1 MARIIMKSPYLKP
14 NSGGGKHRSNYAK
27 YIATREGVELAEDTT
42 KHLPATVKQEDLV
55 RQLMRDFPDS
65 KELHEYQDYKQ
76 KPTRENASEL
86 ISRIIEANSGELMD
100 RERYAR
106 YIAERPGVEK
116 LGKHGLFTDEGVP
129 IVLDQVERE
138 LAESQSN
145 VWTHIISLHR
155 EDAARLGYDSA
166 EDWMNL
172 LRSKRNV
179 IAQQMRI
186 KPENFR
192 WYAAFHDAGHHPH
205 VHMIAYSIDP
215 REAYLT
221 EKGIETIKGELAKEI
236 FRQDHLCIY
245 QKQTQYRDQLRE
257 QGRESVAE
265 IVAQINNGGY
275 SNSKV
280 EALLVSLSDRLSRT
294 SGKKVYGYLKADV
307 KAIVDE
313 IVAELA
319 ADERIRKLY
328 DLWYEQRE
336 DVLRSYTDHFP
347 ARIPLEQNKEFKT
360 IRNAV
365 IQEAMKIVN
374 GIQQAAELEP
384 RQDMWDVGLPPG
396 GEPDMD
402 AMADPGYWMERFQPG
417 FTQPEPMADEPD
429 PVDMEQED
437 TSTTRSSDSKEWWS
451 DYYKLARRFLYGTK
465 TEKPDFQKAL
475 PLLLLE
481 ANRGNGYACYDIG
494 RMHLLGQ
501 GCEEDEEEA
510 QRWFRDALEA
520 FQTAELAAEKKGYL
534 RYRIGKCHAYGHGTE
549 QNYEESA
556 RWFRKA
562 VNENNPF
569 AAYSLG
575 GQYLRGQGVE
585 QSDTEAYSLFYMAAT
600 HEKQPNAYA
609 QYQLGKMYR
618 DGIGTEVDLEE
629 SSLWYAR
636 AYAGFLAMEETMAD
650 DRLYYR
656 LGSMNMTGTGT
667 EVNLEQA
674 RYYFEKAAEL
684 GNADALYG
692 LGKLYLKPEFPDYD
706 PAKAVEYLEQAA
718 AKGNAFAKYQL
729 GKLLCQGELVPKDIA
744 RGLPLLEEL
753 AQNGVTFA
761 SYIAGKVYLKEEGW
775 QDIKKAILYFRQA
788 AEDGNSFAEYQLG
801 RIYYFGN
808 GVRVDREKGLDYL
821 KESAA
826 HGNEYAAN
834 LLQTIQQQHTWGVA
848 SCTASLIAHLGK
860 VFQEKDQKQSHRQR
874 SRMDRKLR
882 REIEEKKMAM
892 GIRD

>member
-1 MARIIMKSPYLKP
+1 MKSPYLKP

-42 KHLPATVKQEDLV
+42 KHLPATVMQEDLV

-86 ISRIIEANSGELMD
+86 ISRIIETNSGELMD

-155 EDAARLGYDSA
+155 EDATRLGYDSA

-192 WYAAFHDAGHHPH
+192 WYAAFHDVGHHPH

-221 EKGIETIKGELAKEI
+221 EKGIETIKGELAREI

-245 QKQTQYRDQLRE
+245 QKQTEYRDQLRS
-257 QGRESVAE
+257 QGRDSVAE
-265 IVAQINNGGY
+265 IVAQINSGSY
-275 SNSKV
+275 RNSKV

-319 ADERIRKLY
+319 TDERIKKLY

-336 DVLRSYTDHFP
+336 DVLRTYTDHFP
-347 ARIPLEQNKEFKT
+347 ERVPLEQNKEFKT

-374 GIQQAAELEP
+374 GIRQAAELEP
-384 RQDMWDVGLPPG
+384 QQDVWEVGLPSG
-396 GEPDMD
+396 EEPDME
-402 AMADPGYWMERFQPG
+402 AMVDPSYWMEHFYPK
-417 FTQPEPMADEPD
+417 FTEPESAVGTPKT
-429 PVDMEQED
+429 MELGPEELPPH
-437 TSTTRSSDSKEWWS
+437 RSSNSKKWWS
-451 DYYKLARRFLYGTK
+451 DYYKLARQHLYGTR

-494 RMHLLGQ
+494 RMYLLGQ
-501 GCEEDEEEA
+501 GCEENEEEA

-520 FQTAELAAEKKGYL
+520 FQTAGASAEKKGYL

-556 RWFRKA
+556 RWFRQA
-562 VNENNPF
+562 VEDENPF

-585 QSDTEAYSLFYMAAT
+585 QSDTEAYGLLFLAAT

-609 QYQLGKMYR
+609 QYQLGRMCQ
-618 DGIGTEVDLEE
+618 DGIGTEVNLEE
-629 SSLWYAR
+629 SRLWYAK
-636 AYAGFLAMEETMAD
+636 AYAGFRAMEETMAD
-650 DRLYYR
+650 DKLYYR

-667 EVNLEQA
+667 EVDLEQA

-684 GNADALYG
+684 DNADALYS
-692 LGKLYLKPEFPDYD
+692 LGKLYLKPEFSGYD
-706 PAKAVEYLEQAA
+706 PEKAVEYLEESA

-753 AQNGVTFA
+753 AEAGVTFA
-761 SYIAGKVYLKEEGW
+761 SYIAGKVYLKEKGW

-808 GVRVDREKGLDYL
+808 GVRADREKGLEYL

-826 HGNEYAAN
+826 HGNQYAAN
-834 LLQTIQQQHTWGVA
+834 LLHTIQQQHTWGVA
-848 SCTASLIAHLGK
+848 SYAASLIAQLGRI
-860 VFQEKDQKQSHRQR
+860 FQEQDQKQTQRQR
-874 SRMDRKLR
+874 PRMDRKHR

>member
-1 MARIIMKSPYLKP
+1 M
-14 NSGGGKHRSNYAK
+14 GGYAK
-27 YIATREGVELAEDTT
+27 YIATREGVEKIDDSQRHA
-42 KHLPATVKQEDLV
+42 PATIKQQELIM
-55 RQLMRDFPDS
+55 RILRDFPDAKQS
-65 KELHEYQDYKQ
+65 HEYEDYR
-76 KPTRENASEL
+76 REKTIGNASEFITRAL
-86 ISRIIEANSGELMD
+86 EENMD
-100 RERYAR
+100 RVADSKTYAD
-106 YIAERPGVEK
+106 YIATRPRAERFGS
-116 LGKHGLFTDEGVP
+116 HGLFTDDGV
-129 IVLDQVERE
+129 QVQLNKVSQELNEYTGHVYTAILSIRRE
-138 LAESQSN
+138 EAE
-145 VWTHIISLHR
+145 
-155 EDAARLGYDSA
+155 RLGFDNGSRWR
-166 EDWMNL
+166 DM
-172 LRSKRNV
+172 LRSQTQT
-179 IAQQMRI
+179 IS
-186 KPENFR
+186 ENLKIPMDHLR
-192 WYAAFHDAGHHPH
+192 WYAAYHDEGHHPH
-205 VHMIAYSIDP
+205 IHMIVYSSVP
-215 REAYLT
+215 GEGYLSD
-221 EKGIETIKGELAKEI
+221 KGIEKMRSSFARDI
-236 FRQDHLCIY
+236 FTQDMLHIY
-245 QKQTQYRDQLRE
+245 EKQTEIRDQLRS

-265 IVAQINNGGY
+265 IVAQIKRGAY

-319 ADERIRKLY
+319 SDERIRKLY

-336 DVLRSYTDHFP
+336 DVLRTYTDHFP
-347 ARIPLEQNKEFKT
+347 ERIPLEQNKEFKT

-374 GIQQAAELEP
+374 GIQQVAELEP
-384 RQDMWDVGLPPG
+384 RQDVWDVGLPPG

-402 AMADPGYWMERFQPG
+402 AMADPGYWMEQFHPRFTESEPEVSE
-417 FTQPEPMADEPD
+417 PEP
-429 PVDMEQED
+429 VDLEQEELPPYR
-437 TSTTRSSDSKEWWS
+437 STDSKEWWS

-465 TEKPDFQKAL
+465 TEKPDFQKAM
-475 PLLLLE
+475 PLLLME

-501 GCEEDEEEA
+501 DCEEDEEEA

-520 FQTAELAAEKKGYL
+520 FQTAETFAKKKGYL

-549 QNYEESA
+549 QNHEESA
-556 RWFRKA
+556 RWFRQA
-562 VNENNPF
+562 VDENNPF

-585 QSDTEAYSLFYMAAT
+585 QSDTEACSLFYIAAT

-609 QYQLGKMYR
+609 QYQLGKMHR

-629 SSLWYAR
+629 SRLWYAR
-636 AYAGFLAMEETMAD
+636 AYAGFLAMEESAAD

-667 EVNLEQA
+667 EVDLEQA

-692 LGKLYLKPEFPDYD
+692 LGKLYLKPEFPDND

-718 AKGNAFAKYQL
+718 AMDNAFAKYQL
-729 GKLLCQGELVPKDIA
+729 GKLFCQGEWVPKDIA

-808 GVRVDREKGLDYL
+808 GVRADQEKGLDYL
-821 KESAA
+821 KEAVS

-834 LLQTIQQQHTWGVA
+834 LLQTIQHQHTWGVA
-848 SCTASLIAHLGK
+848 SCTASLIAQLGRI
-860 VFQEKDQKQSHRQR
+860 FQEQDQKQTLRQR
-874 SRMDRKLR
+874 PRMDRKHR
-882 REIEEKKMAM
+882 REIEEKKQAM

>member
-1 MARIIMKSPYLKP
+1 M
-14 NSGGGKHRSNYAK
+14 GGYAK
-27 YIATREGVELAEDTT
+27 YIATREGVEKIDDSQRHA
-42 KHLPATVKQEDLV
+42 PATIKQQELIT
-55 RQLMRDFPDS
+55 RILRDFPDA
-65 KELHEYQDYKQ
+65 KESHEYEDYR
-76 KPTRENASEL
+76 REKTVGNASEFITRAL
-86 ISRIIEANSGELMD
+86 EENMD
-100 RERYAR
+100 RVADSKTYAD
-106 YIAERPGVEK
+106 YIATRPRAERFGS
-116 LGKHGLFTDEGVP
+116 HGLFTDDGV
-129 IVLDQVERE
+129 QVQLSKVSQE
-138 LAESQSN
+138 LNEYTGH
-145 VWTHIISLHR
+145 VYTTILSLRR
-155 EDAARLGYDSA
+155 EDAARLGFDNGSRWRDFLRGQTQTIS
-166 EDWMNL
+166 ENL
-172 LRSKRNV
+172 KIPMDHL
-179 IAQQMRI
+179 
-186 KPENFR
+186 R
-192 WYAAFHDAGHHPH
+192 WYAAYHDEGHHPH
-205 VHMIAYSIDP
+205 IHMIAYSTVP
-215 REAYLT
+215 GEGYLSD
-221 EKGIETIKGELAKEI
+221 KGVETMRSTFARDI
-236 FRQDHLCIY
+236 FKQDMHQIY
-245 QKQTQYRDQLRE
+245 AQQAQYRDQLRE

-265 IVAQINNGGY
+265 IVAQINSGVY
-275 SNSKV
+275 SNTKV

-336 DVLRSYTDHFP
+336 NVLRSYTDHFP
-347 ARIPLEQNKEFKT
+347 ERIPLEQNKEFKT

-374 GIQQAAELEP
+374 GIQQAARLEP
-384 RQDMWDVGLPPG
+384 RQDVWEAGLPPG

-402 AMADPGYWMERFQPG
+402 AMADPGYWMEQFQPR
-417 FTQPEPMADEPD
+417 FTESEPVISEPD
-429 PVDMEQED
+429 PVDTEPED
-437 TSTTRSSDSKEWWS
+437 APTLHSSDSKEWWS
-451 DYYKLARRFLYGTK
+451 EYYKLARKYLYGNK
-465 TEKPDFQKAL
+465 VEKPDFQKAM

-481 ANRGNGYACYDIG
+481 ANRGNGYACYDMG

-520 FQTAELAAEKKGYL
+520 FQTAEMAAEKKGYL
-534 RYRIGKCHAYGHGTE
+534 RYRIGKCHAYGHGAE

-556 RWFRKA
+556 KWFQQA
-562 VNENNPF
+562 VDENNPF
-569 AAYSLG
+569 AAYSLA

-585 QSDTEAYSLFYMAAT
+585 QSDAEAYSLFYMAAT

-618 DGIGTEVDLEE
+618 DGIGTEVNLEE
-629 SSLWYAR
+629 SSLWYAK

-656 LGSMNMTGTGT
+656 LGSMNMSGTGT
-667 EVNLEQA
+667 AVDLEKA

-692 LGKLYLKPEFPDYD
+692 LGKLYLKPEFSDFD
-706 PAKAVEYLEQAA
+706 PAKAVEYLEKSAT
-718 AKGNAFAKYQL
+718 KGNAFAKYQL

-753 AQNGVTFA
+753 AENGVTFA
-761 SYIAGKVYLKEEGW
+761 SYLAGKVYLKEEGW

-808 GVRVDREKGLDYL
+808 GARVDQEKGLEYL
-821 KESAA
+821 KGSAA

-834 LLQTIQQQHTWGVA
+834 LLFTIQQQHTWGVA
-848 SCTASLIAHLGK
+848 SCTASLIVQLGRI
-860 VFQEKDQKQSHRQR
+860 FQEQDQKQSQRQR
-874 SRMDRKLR
+874 PRMDRKHR
-882 REIEEKKMAM
+882 REIEEKKQAL

>member
-1 MARIIMKSPYLKP
+1 MKSPYLKP

-42 KHLPATVKQEDLV
+42 KHLPATVKQEDLI

-116 LGKHGLFTDEGVP
+116 LGRHGLFTDEGVP

-245 QKQTQYRDQLRE
+245 QKQTEYRDQLRS
-257 QGRESVAE
+257 QGRDSVAE
-265 IVAQINNGGY
+265 IVAQINSGSY
-275 SNSKV
+275 RNSKV

-319 ADERIRKLY
+319 KDERIQKLY

-336 DVLRSYTDHFP
+336 DVLRTYTDHFP
-347 ARIPLEQNKEFKT
+347 ERVPLEQNKEFKT

-374 GIQQAAELEP
+374 GIQKAAELEP
-384 RQDMWDVGLPPG
+384 RQDVGLPPG
-396 GEPDMD
+396 GEPDLE
-402 AMADPGYWMERFQPG
+402 AMADPSYWMEHYSPQ
-417 FTQPEPMADEPD
+417 FTEPEPSVSEPASVEMD
-429 PVDMEQED
+429 QDDLPPH
-437 TSTTRSSDSKEWWS
+437 RSSDSKEWWS
-451 DYYKLARRFLYGTK
+451 DYYKLARRYLYGIR
-465 TEKPDFQKAL
+465 TEKPDFQKAM
-475 PLLLLE
+475 PLLLME
-481 ANRGNGYACYDIG
+481 ANRGNGYACYDLG

-501 GCEEDEEEA
+501 GCEENEEEA

-520 FQTAELAAEKKGYL
+520 FQTAEMAEEKKAYL

-556 RWFRKA
+556 RWFRQA
-562 VNENNPF
+562 VEDGNPF

-585 QSDTEAYSLFYMAAT
+585 QSDTEAYSLFFLAAT

-618 DGIGTEVDLEE
+618 DVNGTAVDLEQ
-629 SSLWYAR
+629 SQMWYAK

-650 DRLYYR
+650 DKLYYR

-667 EVNLEQA
+667 EVDMEQA
-674 RYYFEKAAEL
+674 RYYFEKAAEM

-692 LGKLYLKPEFPDYD
+692 LGKLCLNPTFSEYNPE
-706 PAKAVEYLEQAA
+706 KAVEYLEESV

-744 RGLPLLEEL
+744 RGLPVLEEL
-753 AQNGVTFA
+753 AEHGVTFA
-761 SYIAGKVYLKEEGW
+761 SYIAGKVCLKE
-775 QDIKKAILYFRQA
+775 
-788 AEDGNSFAEYQLG
+788 
-801 RIYYFGN
+801 
-808 GVRVDREKGLDYL
+808 
-821 KESAA
+821 
-826 HGNEYAAN
+826 
-834 LLQTIQQQHTWGVA
+834 
-848 SCTASLIAHLGK
+848 
-860 VFQEKDQKQSHRQR
+860 
-874 SRMDRKLR
+874 
-882 REIEEKKMAM
+882 
-892 GIRD
+892 

>member
-27 YIATREGVELAEDTT
+27 YIATREGVELVEDTT
-42 KHLPATVKQEDLV
+42 KHLPATVKQEQLV
-55 RQLMRDFPDS
+55 RQLLRDFPDS
-65 KELHEYQDYKQ
+65 KEFHEYQDYKQ

-100 RERYAR
+100 RERYVG

-192 WYAAFHDAGHHPH
+192 WYAAFHDAGHHPY

-215 REAYLT
+215 KEAYLT
-221 EKGIETIKGELAKEI
+221 EKGIEKIKGELAREI
-236 FRQDHLCIY
+236 FRQDNLCIY

-257 QGRESVAE
+257 QGRESVAG
-265 IVAQINNGGY
+265 IVAQINSGGY
-275 SNSKV
+275 SNTKV

-336 DVLRSYTDHFP
+336 DVLRTYTDHFP
-347 ARIPLEQNKEFKT
+347 VRVPLAQNKDFKT

-365 IQEAMKIVN
+365 IQEAMKIVSS
-374 GIQQAAELEP
+374 IQQAAVLEP
-384 RQDMWDVGLPPG
+384 RQDVWEVGLPPG

-402 AMADPGYWMERFQPG
+402 TMADPGYWMDQFQPR
-417 FTQPEPMADEPD
+417 FTQPEPIANEPEPAVNEAESIASEPD
-429 PVDMEQED
+429 PMDKNSED
-437 TSTTRSSDSKEWWS
+437 VPTLRSSDSRDWWS
-451 DYYKLARRFLYGTK
+451 DEYKLARTFRYGTK
-465 TEKPDFQKAL
+465 EEKPDFQKAMT
-475 PLLLLE
+475 LLLQE
-481 ANRGNGYACYDIG
+481 AKWGNGYACYDVG
-494 RMHLLGQ
+494 YMHLLGL
-501 GCEEDEEEA
+501 GCEENEEEA
-510 QRWFRDALEA
+510 QKWFREALASFREA
-520 FQTAELAAEKKGYL
+520 EQTAKKKGYL
-534 RYRIGKCHAYGHGTE
+534 WYRIGKCHAYGYGTE
-549 QNYEESA
+549 QNYEEST
-556 RWFRKA
+556 RWFQQAEK
-562 VNENNPF
+562 EENPF
-569 AAYSLG
+569 AAFALG

-585 QSDTEAYSLFYMAAT
+585 QSDAEAYSLYHMAAT

-609 QYQLGKMYR
+609 QYQLGKMCR
-618 DGIGTEVDLEE
+618 DGIGTEVNMEE
-629 SSLWYAR
+629 SRLWFAR
-636 AYAGFLAMEETMAD
+636 AYAGFLAIEATMAD
-650 DRLYYR
+650 DKLYYR

-667 EVNLEQA
+667 EVDLEQA

-692 LGKLYLKPEFPDYD
+692 LGKLYLKPEF
-706 PAKAVEYLEQAA
+706 
-718 AKGNAFAKYQL
+718 
-729 GKLLCQGELVPKDIA
+729 
-744 RGLPLLEEL
+744 
-753 AQNGVTFA
+753 
-761 SYIAGKVYLKEEGW
+761 
-775 QDIKKAILYFRQA
+775 
-788 AEDGNSFAEYQLG
+788 
-801 RIYYFGN
+801 
-808 GVRVDREKGLDYL
+808 
-821 KESAA
+821 
-826 HGNEYAAN
+826 
-834 LLQTIQQQHTWGVA
+834 
-848 SCTASLIAHLGK
+848 SC
-860 VFQEKDQKQSHRQR
+860 
-874 SRMDRKLR
+874 
-882 REIEEKKMAM
+882 
-892 GIRD
+892 